1 MIKLRYYQEELKNKC
16 REAFKKYKR
25 VIMLAPCGSGKT
37 ITSTSI
43 INDSVKKGN
52 KVWFIVHRKELLD
65 QAVNTLKRCE
75 VPIDNV
81 KVYMIQSLANR
92 LDKIE
97 EIPNFIILD
106 ECFAKGTLIDNIP
119 IENIKVGDF
128 INSYNH
134 KTHKIEKKEVI
145 NIYKKKANN
154 ILKIKFD
161 NGKEIICTANH
172 PFYTSKGYIP
182 AYKLK
187 RSDELY
193 LLWQKSRANFQK
205 RTRPKERY
213 ILKRTRVESIEIQ
226 KSTSDGTFGGLC
238 KDGYVYNLEVK
249 DNNNYF
255 ANNVLVHNCQHSTS
269 KTYLRLINE
278 FPNAYIL
285 GLTATPCR
293 LSGKPLGDIFESM
306 VQVISAQDLIKRG
319 YLADYD
325 YYAPK
330 TNADFTKVKIK
341 NGDYDSTEIEKV
353 MDNKKIYGDII
364 KEYKRLANNKKTIV
378 YCSSINYSKKIEKL
392 FIDNGYPAKHFDGTT
407 PKNERDKIIDDFR
420 NNKIKILTNVDLIGE
435 GFDVPDCECCILLRP
450 TQSLSLYIQQST
462 RCLRPNG
469 DKKSIIIDFVGNV
482 FRHGM
487 PTENREWSLKEKVTC
502 QNKSGERDILTRQCG
517 NCFRVY
523 QGTSRICPYCGFD
536 NGKTRKEL
544 EEEKKAELEKIEKI
558 EKQKR
563 KKELKNKSY
572 EELVKIGYQRG
583 YKNPEYWAKIRVEYR
598 ERFKKK

>member
-1 MIKLRYYQEELKNKC
+1 MIKLRDYQEELKIKC
-16 REAFKKYKR
+16 REAFKKYR
-25 VIMLAPCGSGKT
+25 RIILLAPCGSGKT

-43 INDSVKKGN
+43 INDSIKKGN
-52 KVWFIVHRKELLD
+52 KVWFVVHRKELLD
-65 QAVNTLKRCE
+65 QAVSTLEKCD
-75 VPIDNV
+75 VPMENV
-81 KVYMIQSLANR
+81 KVYMVQSLANR
-92 LDKIE
+92 LNNINE
-97 EIPNFIILD
+97 VPNFIIYD
-106 ECFAKGTLIDNIP
+106 EC
-119 IENIKVGDF
+119 
-128 INSYNH
+128 
-134 KTHKIEKKEVI
+134 
-145 NIYKKKANN
+145 
-154 ILKIKFD
+154 
-161 NGKEIICTANH
+161 
-172 PFYTSKGYIP
+172 
-182 AYKLK
+182 
-187 RSDELY
+187 
-193 LLWQKSRANFQK
+193 
-205 RTRPKERY
+205 
-213 ILKRTRVESIEIQ
+213 
-226 KSTSDGTFGGLC
+226 
-238 KDGYVYNLEVK
+238 
-249 DNNNYF
+249 
-255 ANNVLVHNCQHSTS
+255 QHCTS
-269 KTYLRLINE
+269 KTYLKIIDK

-353 MDNKKIYGDII
+353 MDNNKIYGDII

-407 PKNERDKIIDDFR
+407 PKNKRDKIIEDFR

-469 DKKSIIIDFVGNV
+469 NKKAIIIDFVGNV

-487 PTENREWSLKEKVTC
+487 PTENREWSLKDKVTC

-517 NCFRVY
+517 NCFKVY
-523 QGTSRICPYCGFD
+523 QGTSRICPYCGYD